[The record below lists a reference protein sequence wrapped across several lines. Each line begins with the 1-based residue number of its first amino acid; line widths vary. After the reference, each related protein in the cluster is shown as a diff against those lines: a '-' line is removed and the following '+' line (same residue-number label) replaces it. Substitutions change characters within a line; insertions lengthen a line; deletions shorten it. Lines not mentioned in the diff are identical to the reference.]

1 MARNGTGRI
10 NLALRRTEIACQDN
24 DRQDIKL
31 LAFLATSN
39 DVGKRIDLG
48 DQEKLT

>member
-1 MARNGTGRI
+1 MARVEQTCRF
-10 NLALRRTEIACQDN
+10 AEIACPDN
-24 DRQDIKL
+24 DQQGIKL
-31 LAFLATSN
+31 LAFFGNSN